1 MCGSFFSFLCWLK
14 ALTDANSVHQRTRPS
29 ACQHVQGFRLEFH
42 FRQPNPFFSNAV
54 LTKAYEVGDLLNTE
68 ESELQ
73 AAAG

>member
-1 MCGSFFSFLCWLK
+1 M
-14 ALTDANSVHQRTRPS
+14 TH
-29 ACQHVQGFRLEFH
+29 QGFRLEFH
-42 FRQPNPFFSNAV
+42 FQQPNPYFTNAV